1 MKMNW
6 FDYKTKM
13 IQRIAS
19 IIGVK
24 VHVYMDASKE
34 KTIDG
39 SDVEGPNDWK
49 QTTSVP
55 EKQITDL

>member
-1 MKMNW
+1 ML
-6 FDYKTKM
+6 
-13 IQRIAS
+13 QRIAS

-49 QTTSVP
+49 QATSVP